1 MNNKY
6 ELMVLVKA
14 QLSQEEKDNIIKQAT
29 ETVTKSGGKILNS
42 QVWQEKQ
49 KLHYSIKK
57 CREATFHLTKF
68 EGPSDMLEK
77 IRQSM
82 RLHDGI
88 LRHLVT
94 RVDA

>member
-14 QLSQEEKDNIIKQAT
+14 QLPQEEKEGIFKQAT
-29 ETVTKSGGKILNS
+29 EMVTKSGGKILNS

-49 KLHYSIKK
+49 RLHYSIKK

-68 EGPSDMLEK
+68 EGPSETLEK

-82 RLHDGI
+82 RLNDGV